1 MFSTNLTTEREI
13 NISTSISTKKSTG
26 EGPNNKFNEW
36 LAGVIDCDGS
46 LMLSKEG
53 NASLEVVIETRDK
66 ACLYK
71 IKNAFGGSI
80 KLRSGVN

>member
-1 MFSTNLTTEREI
+1 MFSTNFTREI
-13 NISTSISTKKSTG
+13 STNISTSISTKRSTG
-26 EGPNNKFNEW
+26 KSPNNKFNEW
-36 LAGVIDCDGS
+36 LAGVIDCEGS
-46 LMLSKEG
+46 IKLSKEG
-53 NASLEVVIETRDK
+53 YASIEVVIETRDK